1 MTGIIGVNRKG
12 QVLSV
17 TVDEEN
23 MVPYVSGTLNNQD
36 LAYKMA
42 SRSNLPGADQLFVN
56 KFNMLFQQ
64 GQYSAAAKVAASSP
78 RGILRTPQAIQK
90 FTQVPTQPG
99 QTSPLLQYFGIL
111 LDQGKLVSFADIYTE
126 NLSGFRHSN
135 WFYLIT
141 RLKTREKL

>member
-17 TVDEEN
+17 SVDEEK
-23 MVPYVSGTLNNQD
+23 MVPYVIGTLNNQD

-64 GQYSAAAKVAASSP
+64 GQYSEAAKVAASSP

-111 LDQGKLVSFADIYTE
+111 LDQGKLVSFADIYTV
-126 NLSGFRHSN
+126 
-135 WFYLIT
+135 
-141 RLKTREKL
+141 

>member
-64 GQYSAAAKVAASSP
+64 GQYSEAAKVAASSP

-135 WFYLIT
+135 WLYLIT
-141 RLKTREKL
+141 RLKTTEKI

>member
-17 TVDEEN
+17 SVDEEK
-23 MVPYVSGTLNNQD
+23 MVPYVIGTLNNQD

-64 GQYSAAAKVAASSP
+64 GQYSEAAKVAASSP

-99 QTSPLLQYFGIL
+99 QPSPLLQYFGIL
-111 LDQGKLVSFADIYTE
+111 LDQGKLVSFADIYTV
-126 NLSGFRHSN
+126 LG
-135 WFYLIT
+135 T
-141 RLKTREKL
+141 VVCKLALPDTP

>member
-17 TVDEEN
+17 SVDEEK
-23 MVPYVSGTLNNQD
+23 MVPYVIGTLNNQD

-64 GQYSAAAKVAASSP
+64 GQYSEAAKVAASSP

-111 LDQGKLVSFADIYTE
+111 LDQGKLVSFADIYTV
-126 NLSGFRHSN
+126 LG
-135 WFYLIT
+135 T
-141 RLKTREKL
+141 VVCKLALPDTP